1 MNILVLGS
9 GGREHAITWKLK
21 QSKNANQL
29 WVAPGNAGTAA
40 IANNVEINVNDFD
53 KIAKFILDKKIDL
66 IVVGPEDPLVNGI
79 TDFFRLKKEFDNLMI
94 IGPGKQGAKLEGSK
108 EYAKQFMTKY
118 NIPTAAYK
126 SFTLENIE
134 QAFIFL
140 DELNPPFVLKADG
153 LAAGKGVLIL
163 SDRKQAKESL
173 KEMLDGKFGEA
184 GKKVVIEQF
193 LDGIEYSV
201 FVLTDGE
208 SYKILPEAKDYKRI
222 GEGDTGLNTGGM
234 GAVSPVP
241 FFNSNLRKK
250 TEEKII
256 IPTINGLKQEGIDY
270 KGFIFLG
277 LIKVGDE
284 PYVIEYNVRLG
295 DPETEVVI
303 PRIHSDLCDLLKA
316 VAKGNLSEAEMEIT
330 NSAAATVMAVSGGY
344 PGNYEKDKIITG
356 TENITDSVI
365 FHAGTKLKNGDI
377 LTSGGRVIAVSSFAA
392 DIFSALKISYGNLE
406 KIQFDKIYY
415 RKDLGFDLK

>member
-53 KIAKFILDKKIDL
+53 KIEKFILDKKIDL
-66 IVVGPEDPLVNGI
+66 LVVGPEDPLVNGI
-79 TDFFRLKKEFDNLMI
+79 TDFFRLKKEFDSLMI

-256 IPTINGLKQEGIDY
+256 IPTINALKQEGIDY

-277 LIKVGDE
+277 LIKVGEE

-303 PRIHSDLCDLLKA
+303 PRIHSDLCDLFKA

-392 DIFSALKISYGNLE
+392 DIFSALKISYRNLE
-406 KIQFDKIYY
+406 KIQFDNIYY